1 MSNGM
6 DDLFAQAPHNGTR
19 TSREAADSVSWQVN
33 RLELLVLRGLIGL
46 GDATREELEEL
57 EENLGLTGNCVRPRI
72 WSLMTQK
79 GTPGYV
85 EVVKDAND
93 KPVTR
98 MTKGGRRA
106 DVLRATKR
114 GFDAAAAANGG
125 YANEVKGKAA

>member
-19 TSREAADSVSWQVN
+19 NSRLAADSMAWQVN

-46 GDATREELEEL
+46 GDATREELEDT
-57 EENLGLTGNCVRPRI
+57 LGLTGNCVRPRI

-79 GTPGYV
+79 GKTPYV
-85 EVVKDAND
+85 EVIKDAND

-98 MTKGGRRA
+98 MTRGGRRA
-106 DVLRATKR
+106 DVLRATQW
-114 GFDAAAAANGG
+114 GFEAAAAANDGLSN
-125 YANEVKGKAA
+125 AVKGKAA